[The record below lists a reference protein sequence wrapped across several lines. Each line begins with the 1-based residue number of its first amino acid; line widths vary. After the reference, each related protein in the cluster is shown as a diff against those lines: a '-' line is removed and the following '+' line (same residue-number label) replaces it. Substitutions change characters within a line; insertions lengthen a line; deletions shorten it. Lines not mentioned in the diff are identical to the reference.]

1 MVFTISGTDFTYGAF
16 LNVLIAFLAVAAV
29 IFFLVIKPMNAV
41 MTRIKRDDEPASD
54 APAEDVQLLTE
65 IRDLLRERA

>member
-1 MVFTISGTDFTYGAF
+1 
-16 LNVLIAFLAVAAV
+16 
-29 IFFLVIKPMNAV
+29 